1 MNNKDIDEEDHPLK
15 TSDVKALENNDKSGE
30 KDLCIK
36 KQSGL
41 SRLSRVRT
49 AAFFGALF
57 LCLTAV
63 FAFSFIIP
71 CPVRPFSQRTW
82 SIQYDSA
89 VGYAFLA
96 TEDVNHDA
104 VKDVLFLFKTDN
116 TSNLNVSCADE
127 GFNLPCSFLSA
138 LSGTNGSALWVRPVA
153 DDDVQL
159 VECGIQNLGGVE
171 RAGCLIIRRSAFM
184 LAIDSETGNILWE
197 TQTGFD
203 ATAIV
208 KEPVLKISDVDHD
221 GVEDIMV
228 FVTVGD
234 KLQSAVF
241 SGKSGEQIG
250 RNWSIGTEKS
260 SSYYVH
266 VTNSKALYVLFYEG
280 GSIAGYSVSDLCLN
294 TAGPESKLLSI
305 KHDPDWQ
312 EQMNI
317 SAGFIPIITST
328 SSGKILYLL
337 SVPGRYYN
345 NILVVKSEVS
355 ELLDGQKFRT
365 LWSVN
370 TTNILSKPALGY
382 FKRDILSVMMELET
396 GVNTKKVIIV
406 DSYSGAIQWEVEM
419 NLGVARQTP
428 AVLNTGDHRSFF
440 LFWGDYAT
448 DSNRTMEPRENLYMF
463 HPSQLNALFQL
474 SNHTENI
481 IKFGATLFE
490 RSRHACYLLLT
501 GPNTNEKPGTLT
513 VSKRKL
519 KEDISTGKV
528 IWFGNGEVD
537 TEEIRDNFFRMRY
550 TSH

>member
-127 GFNLPCSFLSA
+127 G
-138 LSGTNGSALWVRPVA
+138 
-153 DDDVQL
+153 
-159 VECGIQNLGGVE
+159 
-171 RAGCLIIRRSAFM
+171 
-184 LAIDSETGNILWE
+184 NILWE

-266 VTNSKALYVLFYEG
+266 VTNSKALYVLFYEAG